1 MAYSWGNSANSD
13 RLYFGGSII
22 TADADCSHEIKR
34 RLLLGRKFMTNHKQL
49 IKKAKTILPT
59 RVCLFNAVVFAVVTY
74 GGESWTVN
82 RAEHRRIDAFDSPLD
97 SKEIQPIHPKGN
109 QSCLF
114 TGRTDTEAET
124 TIQWPPDAKN

>member
-1 MAYSWGNSANSD
+1 MAYSWGNIGNSD
-13 RLYFGGSII
+13 RLYFGGSVI

-34 RLLLGRKFMTNHKQL
+34 CLLLGRKFMTNHKQL

-59 RVCLFNAVVFAVVTY
+59 RVCLFKAVVFPVVTY
-74 GGESWTVN
+74 GAESWTVN
-82 RAEHRRIDAFDSPLD
+82 RAEHQRIDAFDSPLD
-97 SKEIQPIHPKGN
+97 SKEIQLVHPKGN

-124 TIQWPPDAKN
+124 TIHWPSDAKN

>member
-1 MAYSWGNSANSD
+1 M
-13 RLYFGGSII
+13 
-22 TADADCSHEIKR
+22 
-34 RLLLGRKFMTNHKQL
+34 
-49 IKKAKTILPT
+49 PT
-59 RVCLFNAVVFAVVTY
+59 RVCLFKAVVFAVVTY

-124 TIQWPPDAKN
+124 TIHWPPDAKN